1 MRMWHK
7 DLIDVLPKNQLVAQW
22 RECCAIAAN
31 LKTMGTPNHLLVN
44 KVTWFNKS
52 HFYNYCCLV
61 CEEMLNRGY
70 NVSDKS
76 KQKIL
81 DYVDEDERQTG
92 IYIDHDK
99 LFQGW
104 HGKRYLLQCY
114 FNLQEKFDCN
124 GITIEEWKKINSK
137 VKMLLDEENLKL

>member
-1 MRMWHK
+1 MRLWHK

-22 RECCAIAAN
+22 RECCAIAVN
-31 LKTMGTPNHLLVN
+31 LKTSGTPNHLLVN

-70 NVSDKS
+70 NVSDNS

-81 DYVDEDERQTG
+81 EYVDEDERQTG
-92 IYIDHDK
+92 TFIDHEK

-124 GITIEEWKKINSK
+124 GITIEEWKEINSK
-137 VKMLLDEENLKL
+137 IRMLLDDEELKL